1 MDKKLITEDI
11 QRMRFM
17 FGYEPGKVI
26 SEQQDINELGGM
38 EDGHPKFG
46 KMNFS
51 KMNDEELE
59 KVLDD
64 ILASDNEEEDNYDPE
79 HDEDFGAMRADG
91 SDDLGYDDE
100 EDFEEED
107 EVIYEIEVEE
117 GFDDPDMKD
126 FRGDKDFS
134 TKEFKK
140 IPKGVKPNM
149 NTVDRDDSITTGKYI
164 NNMFDDYL
172 DDADLSWLDESW
184 DEE

>member
-1 MDKKLITEDI
+1 MDKKLIAEDI

-26 SEQQDINELGGM
+26 SEQQDSSEDGIFSNLDDNELEG
-38 EDGHPKFG
+38 
-46 KMNFS
+46 
-51 KMNDEELE
+51 
-59 KVLDD
+59 VLDA
-64 ILASDNEEEDNYDPE
+64 ILDTEKSDYTHLANSKD
-79 HDEDFGAMRADG
+79 DEDEKH
-91 SDDLGYDDE
+91 SDDE

-117 GFDDPDMKD
+117 GFDSPEMKD

-134 TKEFKK
+134 EKEFKK

>member
-1 MDKKLITEDI
+1 MDKKLIAEDI

-51 KMNDEELE
+51 KMSDEEIE
-59 KVLDD
+59 NVLDD
-64 ILASDNEEEDNYDPE
+64 ILASDDEEGIEDE
-79 HDEDFGAMRADG
+79 HDFENDNNQDFG
-91 SDDLGYDDE
+91 DDE
-100 EDFEEED
+100 SEED

-117 GFDDPDMKD
+117 GFDSPEMKTA
-126 FRGDKDFS
+126 RGGKDFS
-134 TKEFKK
+134 TKEFKS
-140 IPKGVKPNM
+140 IPKGTKI
-149 NTVDRDDSITTGKYI
+149 NTDNVDRDDSITTKKYI
-164 NNMFDDYL
+164 DNQIDDFL
-172 DDADLSWLDESW
+172 DDDVDLSWLDESW

>member
-1 MDKKLITEDI
+1 MDKKLIAEDI

-51 KMNDEELE
+51 KMSDEEIE
-59 KVLDD
+59 NVLDD
-64 ILASDNEEEDNYDPE
+64 ILASDDEEGIEDE
-79 HDEDFGAMRADG
+79 HDFEDDNNEDFG
-91 SDDLGYDDE
+91 DDE
-100 EDFEEED
+100 SEDD

-117 GFDDPDMKD
+117 GFDSAEMKD
-126 FRGDKDFS
+126 ARGGKDFT
-134 TKEFKK
+134 TKEFSPILPGSKFNIDK
-140 IPKGVKPNM
+140 D
-149 NTVDRDDSITTGKYI
+149 DRDDSITTKKYI
-164 NNMFDDYL
+164 DNQIDDFL
-172 DDADLSWLDESW
+172 DDDVDLSWLDESW

>member
-1 MDKKLITEDI
+1 MDKKLIAEDI

-26 SEQQDINELGGM
+26 SEQHDSSEDGIFSNLDDNELEG
-38 EDGHPKFG
+38 
-46 KMNFS
+46 
-51 KMNDEELE
+51 
-59 KVLDD
+59 VLDA
-64 ILASDNEEEDNYDPE
+64 ILDTEKSDYTHLANSKD
-79 HDEDFGAMRADG
+79 DEDEKH
-91 SDDLGYDDE
+91 SDDE

-117 GFDDPDMKD
+117 GHDSPEMKD
-126 FRGDKDFS
+126 FRGGKDFS

>member
-1 MDKKLITEDI
+1 MDKKLIAEDI

-46 KMNFS
+46 QMNFS
-51 KMNDEELE
+51 KMGDEELE

-64 ILASDNEEEDNYDPE
+64 ILASDNEEGID
-79 HDEDFGAMRADG
+79 DEKH
-91 SDDLGYDDE
+91 SDDE
-100 EDFEEED
+100 EDFEDED

-117 GFDDPDMKD
+117 GFDSPEMKD
-126 FRGDKDFS
+126 FRDDKDFS

>member
-1 MDKKLITEDI
+1 MDKKLIAEDI

-51 KMNDEELE
+51 KMSDEEIE
-59 KVLDD
+59 NVLDD
-64 ILASDNEEEDNYDPE
+64 ILASDDEEGIEDDDYDLE
-79 HDEDFGAMRADG
+79 ND
-91 SDDLGYDDE
+91 
-100 EDFEEED
+100 EDFEEEDDFEEDD

-117 GFDDPDMKD
+117 GFDSPEIKSARGGKD
-126 FRGDKDFS
+126 FT
-134 TKEFKK
+134 TKEFSPILPGSKFNIDK
-140 IPKGVKPNM
+140 
-149 NTVDRDDSITTGKYI
+149 DDSITTKKYI
-164 NNMFDDYL
+164 DNQIDDFL
-172 DDADLSWLDESW
+172 DDDDNDDFLDDDVDDVDLSWLDESW

>member
-1 MDKKLITEDI
+1 MDKKLIAEDI

-26 SEQQDINELGGM
+26 SEQQDSSEDGIFSNLDDNELEG
-38 EDGHPKFG
+38 
-46 KMNFS
+46 
-51 KMNDEELE
+51 
-59 KVLDD
+59 VLDA
-64 ILASDNEEEDNYDPE
+64 ILDTEKSDYTHLANSKDDEEDNYDPE
-79 HDEDFGAMRADG
+79 YDEDFGTMGADG

-117 GFDDPDMKD
+117 GFDSPEMKD

-134 TKEFKK
+134 EKEFKK

>member
-1 MDKKLITEDI
+1 MDKKLIAEDI

-38 EDGHPKFG
+38 D
-46 KMNFS
+46 
-51 KMNDEELE
+51 DEELE

-117 GFDDPDMKD
+117 GFDSPEMKD
-126 FRGDKDFS
+126 FRRGKDFS
-134 TKEFKK
+134 KKEFKK

-172 DDADLSWLDESW
+172 DDADLSWLDDSL

>member
-1 MDKKLITEDI
+1 MDKKLIAEDI

-51 KMNDEELE
+51 KMSDEEIE
-59 KVLDD
+59 NVLDD
-64 ILASDNEEEDNYDPE
+64 ILTSDDEEGIEDE
-79 HDEDFGAMRADG
+79 HDFEDDNNEDFG
-91 SDDLGYDDE
+91 DDE
-100 EDFEEED
+100 SEED

-117 GFDDPDMKD
+117 GFDSPEIKSA
-126 FRGDKDFS
+126 RGGKDFS
-134 TKEFKK
+134 TKEFKS
-140 IPKGVKPNM
+140 IPKGSKI
-149 NTVDRDDSITTGKYI
+149 NTDNVDRDDSITTKKYI
-164 NNMFDDYL
+164 DNQIDDFL
-172 DDADLSWLDESW
+172 DDDVDLSWLDESW

>member
-64 ILASDNEEEDNYDPE
+64 ILASDNEE
-79 HDEDFGAMRADG
+79 G
-91 SDDLGYDDE
+91 
-100 EDFEEED
+100 FEEED

-117 GFDDPDMKD
+117 GFDSPEMKD
-126 FRGDKDFS
+126 FRGDKDFLE
-134 TKEFKK
+134 KEFKK

>member
-1 MDKKLITEDI
+1 MDKKLIAEDI

-51 KMNDEELE
+51 KMSDEEIE
-59 KVLDD
+59 NVLDD
-64 ILASDNEEEDNYDPE
+64 ILASDDEEGIEDE
-79 HDEDFGAMRADG
+79 HDFDDDNNQDFG
-91 SDDLGYDDE
+91 DDE
-100 EDFEEED
+100 SEED

-117 GFDDPDMKD
+117 GFDSPEMKTA
-126 FRGDKDFS
+126 RGGKDFS
-134 TKEFKK
+134 TKEFKS
-140 IPKGVKPNM
+140 IPKGTKI
-149 NTVDRDDSITTGKYI
+149 NTDNVDRDDSITTKKYI
-164 NNMFDDYL
+164 DNQIDDFL
-172 DDADLSWLDESW
+172 DDDVDLSWLDESW

>member
-1 MDKKLITEDI
+1 MDKKLIAEDI

-51 KMNDEELE
+51 KMSDEEIE
-59 KVLDD
+59 NVLDD
-64 ILASDNEEEDNYDPE
+64 ILASD
-79 HDEDFGAMRADG
+79 
-91 SDDLGYDDE
+91 DE
-100 EDFEEED
+100 EDIEDEHDFEDDNNQDFGDDESEED

-117 GFDDPDMKD
+117 GFDSPEMKD
-126 FRGDKDFS
+126 ARGGKDFS
-134 TKEFKK
+134 TKEFKS
-140 IPKGVKPNM
+140 IPKGTKI
-149 NTVDRDDSITTGKYI
+149 NTDNVDRDDSITTKKYI
-164 NNMFDDYL
+164 DNQIDDFL
-172 DDADLSWLDESW
+172 DDDVDLSWLDESW

>member
-1 MDKKLITEDI
+1 MDKKLIAEDI

-26 SEQQDINELGGM
+26 SEQEDVNELGGM

-51 KMNDEELE
+51 KMSDEEIE
-59 KVLDD
+59 SVLDD
-64 ILASDNEEEDNYDPE
+64 ILASDDNEDDYNPE
-79 HDEDFGAMRADG
+79 NDEDFGTMRADG

-100 EDFEEED
+100 ESEED

-117 GFDDPDMKD
+117 GFDSPEMKAA
-126 FRGDKDFS
+126 RGGKDFS
-134 TKEFKK
+134 TKEFKS
-140 IPKGVKPNM
+140 IPKGTKI
-149 NTVDRDDSITTGKYI
+149 NTDNVDRDDSITTKKYI
-164 NNMFDDYL
+164 DNQIDDFL
-172 DDADLSWLDESW
+172 DDDVDLSWLDESW

>member
-1 MDKKLITEDI
+1 MDKKLIAEDI

-51 KMNDEELE
+51 KMSDEEIE
-59 KVLDD
+59 SVLDD
-64 ILASDNEEEDNYDPE
+64 ILASDDEEMDTE
-79 HDEDFGAMRADG
+79 HDFEDDNNEDFE
-91 SDDLGYDDE
+91 DDE
-100 EDFEEED
+100 SEEED

-117 GFDDPDMKD
+117 GFDSPEMKAA
-126 FRGDKDFS
+126 RGGKDFS
-134 TKEFKK
+134 TKEFKS
-140 IPKGVKPNM
+140 ISKGSKFNIDKD
-149 NTVDRDDSITTGKYI
+149 DRDDSITPKKYI
-164 NNMFDDYL
+164 DNQIDDFL
-172 DDADLSWLDESW
+172 DDDVDLSWLDESW

>member
-1 MDKKLITEDI
+1 MDKKLIAEDI

-38 EDGHPKFG
+38 DDGHPKFG

-100 EDFEEED
+100 E
-107 EVIYEIEVEE
+107 
-117 GFDDPDMKD
+117 GQ
-126 FRGDKDFS
+126 
-134 TKEFKK
+134 
-140 IPKGVKPNM
+140 
-149 NTVDRDDSITTGKYI
+149 
-164 NNMFDDYL
+164 
-172 DDADLSWLDESW
+172 
-184 DEE
+184 DEETEMPKFEGLRKFNNFK

>member
-1 MDKKLITEDI
+1 MDKKLIAEDI

-46 KMNFS
+46 QMNFS
-51 KMNDEELE
+51 KMGDEELE

-64 ILASDNEEEDNYDPE
+64 ILASDNEEGIEDE
-79 HDEDFGAMRADG
+79 KH
-91 SDDLGYDDE
+91 SD
-100 EDFEEED
+100 EEED

-117 GFDDPDMKD
+117 GFDSPEMKD
-126 FRGDKDFS
+126 FRDDKDFS

-149 NTVDRDDSITTGKYI
+149 DTVDRDDSITTDKYI
-164 NNMFDDYL
+164 NNLFDDYL

>member
-1 MDKKLITEDI
+1 
-11 QRMRFM
+11 M

-26 SEQQDINELGGM
+26 SEQHDSSEDGIFSNLDDNELEG
-38 EDGHPKFG
+38 
-46 KMNFS
+46 
-51 KMNDEELE
+51 
-59 KVLDD
+59 VLDA
-64 ILASDNEEEDNYDPE
+64 ILDTEKSDYTHLANSKD
-79 HDEDFGAMRADG
+79 DEDEKH
-91 SDDLGYDDE
+91 SDDE

-117 GFDDPDMKD
+117 GFDSPEMKD
-126 FRGDKDFS
+126 FRDDKDFS

-164 NNMFDDYL
+164 NNLFDDYL